1 MEAECVAKK
10 WGSSLGVII
19 PREIVRQEH
28 IMLDES
34 LRVNFKKQVFART
47 LWNLGPIRLKK
58 SAQQIK
64 DELRK
69 GW

>member
-1 MEAECVAKK
+1 MDAECVAKK

-19 PREIVRQEH
+19 PREIVQQES
-28 IMLDES
+28 IMPEEL
-34 LRVNFKKQVFART
+34 LRVSFKKQVFARAI
-47 LWNLGPIRLKK
+47 WNLGPIRLKK